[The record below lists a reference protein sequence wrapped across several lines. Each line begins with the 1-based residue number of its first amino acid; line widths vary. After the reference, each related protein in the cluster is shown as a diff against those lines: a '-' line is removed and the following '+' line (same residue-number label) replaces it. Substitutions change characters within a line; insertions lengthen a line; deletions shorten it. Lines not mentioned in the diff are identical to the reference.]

1 MAYQIIKHRIVKPV
15 EYAVHFKCSC
25 GCEFW
30 ADQNSVKEYRIR
42 GGLSISKLVHY
53 ETRCPE
59 CIGIAY
65 SAEVAVPKS
74 DVFTE

>member
-1 MAYQIIKHRIVKPV
+1 MAYQIIQHRVVKPR
-15 EYAVHFKCSC
+15 EYAIRFKCSC

-42 GGLSISKLVHY
+42 GGLNISKLLHY

-59 CIGIAY
+59 CTGVAY
-65 SAEVAVPKS
+65 STEAPVPKS
-74 DVFTE
+74 DVFTD

>member
-1 MAYQIIKHRIVKPV
+1 MAYQIIQHRVMKPR

-30 ADQNSVKEYRIR
+30 ADQDSVHVYRTR
-42 GGLSISKLVHY
+42 EGLKPPNFHHY

-59 CIGIAY
+59 CTGIAY
-65 SAEVAVPKS
+65 STEAAVPKS

>member
-1 MAYQIIKHRIVKPV
+1 MSYQIIQHRVMKPR

-30 ADQNSVKEYRIR
+30 ADQDSVYEYRVR
-42 GGLSISKLVHY
+42 GGLNIAKY

-59 CIGIAY
+59 CTGVVY
-65 SAEVAVPKS
+65 STEAAAPKS